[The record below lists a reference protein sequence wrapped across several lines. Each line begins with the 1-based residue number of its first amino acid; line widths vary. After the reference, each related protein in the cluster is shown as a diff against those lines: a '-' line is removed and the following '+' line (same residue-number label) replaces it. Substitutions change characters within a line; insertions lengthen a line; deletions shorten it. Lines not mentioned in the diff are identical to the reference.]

1 MKKKIYITATVVLLA
16 TVSFGLYQYFRTP
29 ATAMDLSPAFTGNA
43 QFMASE
49 AAKFPIGDVV
59 VLKDTVVS
67 AESKSISLPNGV
79 IVVRASSDTQT
90 WPSSGYVTVKGFYQ
104 GIEIDDFFGDTLIRV
119 GGAFLLEPTNSED
132 LD

>member
-29 ATAMDLSPAFTGNA
+29 AAAMDLSPAFTGNS
-43 QFMASE
+43 QSMARE
-49 AAKFPIGDVV
+49 AAKFQIRDVV
-59 VLKDTVVS
+59 VLQDTVVS

-79 IVVRASSDTQT
+79 IVVRDSSDTQT
-90 WPSSGYVTVKGFYQ
+90 WPSSGYVSVKGFYQ

-119 GGAFLLEPTNSED
+119 GGAFLLESTNSED